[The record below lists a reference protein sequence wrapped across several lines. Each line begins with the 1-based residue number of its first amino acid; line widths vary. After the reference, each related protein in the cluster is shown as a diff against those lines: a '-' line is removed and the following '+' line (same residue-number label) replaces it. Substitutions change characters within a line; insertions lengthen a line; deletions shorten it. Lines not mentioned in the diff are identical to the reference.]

1 MTMKKVKIYEVG
13 YKKHPTE
20 EQLQKIKDADNGF
33 DSAMQLTDLNE
44 RVLVFASSRESAEKQ
59 FTSDSDN
66 EVYNIDYW
74 TIDYIVEHGYAQN
87 FSPLAECNEE
97 WADLR
102 VLGDAPKTE
111 SKTFEIT
118 TRFYP
123 VERTLQIEA
132 RNQNDAI
139 DKVIDAN
146 IQQEMMDEL
155 FDCELTFDIKEVA

>member
-66 EVYNIDYW
+66 EFYNIDYW

-102 VLGDAPKTE
+102 DDSTMLKRLIIFFSSFVKLS
-111 SKTFEIT
+111 SKILFKAK
-118 TRFYP
+118 
-123 VERTLQIEA
+123 IE
-132 RNQNDAI
+132 
-139 DKVIDAN
+139 
-146 IQQEMMDEL
+146 
-155 FDCELTFDIKEVA
+155 